1 MSLRLKKIYI
11 PALVALVAAAAV
23 ASPRPAGDKNAIS
36 PAAVMK
42 AAQSPEARA
51 WADSVYATLTERQR
65 VAQLMCPKV
74 VTTRGANT
82 LAQVR
87 SLVKNEGVGALLFT
101 EGTAAEH
108 AEAIN
113 LAQELARVPVLIT
126 ADGECGPAMRV
137 SDIASFPRNMALGA
151 ISNDSLIYDYGR
163 ETARQC
169 LALGMTVNFAPVA
182 DVNSNPRNPVIGS
195 RAFGDDPDNVTR
207 KVCAY
212 SRGLEDGGMQ
222 SVAKHFPGHGDTESD
237 SHKTLPYV
245 GRSMEELEQVELV
258 PFRGYV
264 NSGLSGVMVGH
275 ISVPAIDKSGIATS
289 LSPKTYDLLRKKLGF
304 QGLIYTD
311 AMGMKGAV
319 DPKGRNNALMAL
331 RAGADVI
338 ECSNAHTDIAAIMAA
353 LKSGKLKRSVI
364 EDRCKRVL
372 AYKYALGLTRPYTV
386 DAGQARA
393 IGNDAT
399 ADAVNRNLV
408 AASMT
413 CLVNRDNLL
422 PLRDLDERS
431 IAVVC
436 LGKPADNA
444 FPAYCRRYARCTV
457 FNAPNGAL
465 TAAQLKQIK
474 KYNTVIIGA
483 FNHKATTKTAFDTL
497 AKLPGAVGVLFNG
510 PLRDTSFLSPS
521 TKCQA
526 VIEAYDNTALAGE
539 YAAQAVFGGI
549 RTDGRTPVAIPGIAE
564 SGDGI
569 VLPKTRL
576 GYTTPAARGYGAWLT
591 DSIDSICNDIIARC
605 GTPGIQVV
613 VAKGNDIIVDGAY
626 GKLDKNGPEVN
637 NETMYDLA
645 SVSKALGTLPG
656 IMMAV
661 DSGYMD
667 IDTPISQY
675 IPGMRR
681 DDKKDLLV
689 KEFLFHETGM
699 PPAISP
705 YDIVFD
711 TTTFKGR
718 LIKPKKDAD
727 HPTWIMPDAWGHKD
741 AKLRKDLVS
750 TVRTET
756 FDRPIARGMWGS
768 QATTDTLMNIIY
780 GQKLRANKNY
790 RYSCLNFCLLKD
802 AEERATG
809 VPHDKW
815 ADTRL
820 WEPLGA
826 WSITY
831 NPADNGFDVSNIA
844 PTEVDTYL
852 RRQHLQGY
860 VHDETAAFLGG
871 VSGNAGLFAN
881 AGDLAKI
888 CRMWLNGGT
897 YGGDTLMSPGVVKLF
912 TTTKS
917 PTCHRGLGFDKPN
930 TERPEW
936 SSTIEE
942 AGPQVYGHTGYTGP
956 VFWVDPKN
964 DIIFIF
970 LTNRVN
976 PTRDSKIFNASGVRG
991 KLFRQVLRA
1000 LAPEDMAEFD
1010 RRQQQQAAEET
1021 PAAESALNL

>member
-23 ASPRPAGDKNAIS
+23 ASPRPAGDKDAIS

-108 AEAIN
+108 AEATN

-126 ADGECGPAMRV
+126 ADGEWGPAMRV

-212 SRGLEDGGMQ
+212 SRGLEDGGVQ

-289 LSPKTYDLLRKKLGF
+289 LSPKTYDLMRKKLGF

-311 AMGMKGAV
+311 AMGMKGAA

-483 FNHKATTKTAFDTL
+483 FNHKAATKTAFDTL

-591 DSIDSICNDIIARC
+591 DSIDSICNDIIARG

-718 LIKPKKDAD
+718 LITPKKDAD

-1010 RRQQQQAAEET
+1010 RRQQAKDSQTTE
-1021 PAAESALNL
+1021 

>member
-1 MSLRLKKIYI
+1 MSLRLKYIYI

-23 ASPRPAGDKNAIS
+23 ASPHPAGGKDAIS

-74 VTTRGANT
+74 VTARGANT

-113 LAQELARVPVLIT
+113 LAQKLARVPVLIT
-126 ADGECGPAMRV
+126 ADGEWGPAMRV

-237 SHKTLPYV
+237 SHKTLPFV

-311 AMGMKGAV
+311 AMGMKGAA

-338 ECSNAHTDIAAIMAA
+338 ECSNARTDIAAIMAA

-483 FNHKATTKTAFDTL
+483 FNHKAATKTAFDTL

-569 VLPKTRL
+569 VLPTTRL

-591 DSIDSICNDIIARC
+591 DSIDSICNDIIARG

-718 LIKPKKDAD
+718 LITPKKDAD

-1010 RRQQQQAAEET
+1010 RRQQAKDSQTTE
-1021 PAAESALNL
+1021 

>member
-23 ASPRPAGDKNAIS
+23 ASPRPAGDKDAIS

-101 EGTAAEH
+101 EGTAANH

-126 ADGECGPAMRV
+126 ADGEWGPAMRV

-212 SRGLEDGGMQ
+212 SRGLEGGGVQ

-237 SHKTLPYV
+237 SHKTLPFV
-245 GRSMEELEQVELV
+245 GRSMEQLEQVELV

-311 AMGMKGAV
+311 AMGMKGAA

-338 ECSNAHTDIAAIMAA
+338 ECSNARTDIAAIMAA

-393 IGNDAT
+393 IGNDAI

-457 FNAPNGAL
+457 FNAPDGAL

-474 KYNTVIIGA
+474 KKHNTVIIGA
-483 FNHKATTKTAFDTL
+483 FNHKAATKTAFDTL

-539 YAAQAVFGGI
+539 YAAQSVFGGI
-549 RTDGRTPVAIPGIAE
+549 RTDGHIPVAIPGIAE

-591 DSIDSICNDIIARC
+591 DSIDSICNDIIARG

-667 IDTPISQY
+667 INTPISQY

-718 LIKPKKDAD
+718 LITPKKDAD

-750 TVRTET
+750 PVRNAT
-756 FDRPIARGMWGS
+756 FDRPIARGLWGS

-831 NPADNGFDVSNIA
+831 NPADNGFDTLNIA

-1010 RRQQQQAAEET
+1010 RRQQTKDSQTTE
-1021 PAAESALNL
+1021 

>member
-1 MSLRLKKIYI
+1 MSLRLKNIYI

-23 ASPRPAGDKNAIS
+23 ASPRPAGGKNAIS

-126 ADGECGPAMRV
+126 ADGEWGPAMRV

-237 SHKTLPYV
+237 SHKTLPFV

-311 AMGMKGAV
+311 AMGMKGAA

-483 FNHKATTKTAFDTL
+483 FNHKAATKTAFNTL

-591 DSIDSICNDIIARC
+591 DSIDSICNDIIARG

-718 LIKPKKDAD
+718 LITPKKDAD

-1010 RRQQQQAAEET
+1010 RRQQAKDSQTTE
-1021 PAAESALNL
+1021 

>member
-74 VTTRGANT
+74 VTARGANT

-126 ADGECGPAMRV
+126 ADGEWGPAMRV

-311 AMGMKGAV
+311 AMGMKGAA

-483 FNHKATTKTAFDTL
+483 FNHKAATKTAFDTL

-549 RTDGRTPVAIPGIAE
+549 RTDGRIPVAIPGIAE

-591 DSIDSICNDIIARC
+591 DSIDSICNDIIARG

-718 LIKPKKDAD
+718 LITPKKNAD

-750 TVRTET
+750 TERTET

-780 GQKLRANKNY
+780 GQKLRANKSY

-831 NPADNGFDVSNIA
+831 NPADNGFDTLNIA

-1010 RRQQQQAAEET
+1010 RRQQAKDSQTTE
-1021 PAAESALNL
+1021 

>member
-1 MSLRLKKIYI
+1 MPLRLKKIYI

-126 ADGECGPAMRV
+126 ADGEWGPAMRV

-311 AMGMKGAV
+311 AMGMKGAA

-372 AYKYALGLTRPYTV
+372 AYKYALGLTRPYTI

-474 KYNTVIIGA
+474 KYNTIIIGA
-483 FNHKATTKTAFDTL
+483 FNHKAATKTAFDTL

-539 YAAQAVFGGI
+539 YAVQAVFGGI

-591 DSIDSICNDIIARC
+591 DSIDSICNDIIARG

-718 LIKPKKDAD
+718 LITPKKDAD

-750 TVRTET
+750 TVRTKT

-831 NPADNGFDVSNIA
+831 NPTDNGFDVSNIA

-1010 RRQQQQAAEET
+1010 RRQQAKDSQITE
-1021 PAAESALNL
+1021 

>member
-1 MSLRLKKIYI
+1 MPLRLKNIYI

-23 ASPRPAGDKNAIS
+23 ASPHTASDKNAIS
-36 PAAVMK
+36 SAAVMK

-126 ADGECGPAMRV
+126 ADGEWGPAMRV

-422 PLRDLDERS
+422 PLRDLDEHS

-483 FNHKATTKTAFDTL
+483 FNHKAATKTAFDTL

-591 DSIDSICNDIIARC
+591 DSIDSICNDIIARG

-750 TVRTET
+750 TERTET

-831 NPADNGFDVSNIA
+831 NPTDNGFDVSNIA

-1010 RRQQQQAAEET
+1010 RQQQQQAAE
-1021 PAAESALNL
+1021 

>member
-1 MSLRLKKIYI
+1 MPLRLKKIYI

-23 ASPRPAGDKNAIS
+23 ASPRPAGDKKAIS

-74 VTTRGANT
+74 VTARGANT

-126 ADGECGPAMRV
+126 ADGEWGPAMRV

-311 AMGMKGAV
+311 AMGMKGAA

-474 KYNTVIIGA
+474 KYNTIIIGA
-483 FNHKATTKTAFDTL
+483 FNHKAATKTAFDTL

-569 VLPKTRL
+569 VLSKTRL

-591 DSIDSICNDIIARC
+591 DSIDSICNDIIARG

-711 TTTFKGR
+711 STTFKGR
-718 LIKPKKDAD
+718 LITPKKDAD

-750 TVRTET
+750 TVRTKT

-1010 RRQQQQAAEET
+1010 RRQQAKDSQTTE
-1021 PAAESALNL
+1021 

>member
-1 MSLRLKKIYI
+1 MSLRLKNIYI

-23 ASPRPAGDKNAIS
+23 ASPRPAGGKDAIS

-126 ADGECGPAMRV
+126 ADGEWGPAMRV

-311 AMGMKGAV
+311 AMGMKGAA

-372 AYKYALGLTRPYTV
+372 AYKYALGITRPYTV

-483 FNHKATTKTAFDTL
+483 FNHKAATKTAFDTL

-591 DSIDSICNDIIARC
+591 DSIDSICNDIIARG

-711 TTTFKGR
+711 STTFKGR
-718 LIKPKKDAD
+718 LITPKKDAD
-727 HPTWIMPDAWGHKD
+727 HPTWIMPNAWGHKD

-790 RYSCLNFCLLKD
+790 CYSCLNFCLLKD

-831 NPADNGFDVSNIA
+831 NPTDNGFDVSNIA

-1010 RRQQQQAAEET
+1010 RRQQAKDSQTTE
-1021 PAAESALNL
+1021 

>member
-1 MSLRLKKIYI
+1 MPLRLKNIYI

-74 VTTRGANT
+74 VTARGANT
-82 LAQVR
+82 LVQVR

-126 ADGECGPAMRV
+126 ADGEWGPAMRV

-212 SRGLEDGGMQ
+212 SRGLEDGGIQ

-311 AMGMKGAV
+311 AMGMKGAA

-483 FNHKATTKTAFDTL
+483 FNHKAATKTAFDTL

-569 VLPKTRL
+569 ILPKTRL

-591 DSIDSICNDIIARC
+591 DSIDSICNDIIARG

-681 DDKKDLLV
+681 DDKKDLQV

-718 LIKPKKDAD
+718 LITPKKDAD

-930 TERPEW
+930 TEQPEW

-1010 RRQQQQAAEET
+1010 RQQQQQAAE
-1021 PAAESALNL
+1021 

>member
-1 MSLRLKKIYI
+1 MPLLLKNIYI
-11 PALVALVAAAAV
+11 LALVALVAAAAV
-23 ASPRPAGDKNAIS
+23 ASPRPAGGKDTIS

-126 ADGECGPAMRV
+126 ADGEWGPAMRV

-245 GRSMEELEQVELV
+245 DRSMEELEQVELV

-311 AMGMKGAV
+311 AMGMKGAA

-422 PLRDLDERS
+422 PLRNLDERS

-483 FNHKATTKTAFDTL
+483 FNHKAATKTAFDTL

-591 DSIDSICNDIIARC
+591 DSIDSICNDIIARG

-718 LIKPKKDAD
+718 LITPKKDAD

-750 TVRTET
+750 TVRTKT

-831 NPADNGFDVSNIA
+831 NPTDNGFDVSNIA

-1010 RRQQQQAAEET
+1010 RRQQAKDSQTTE
-1021 PAAESALNL
+1021 

>member
-1 MSLRLKKIYI
+1 MPLRLKNIYI

-23 ASPRPAGDKNAIS
+23 ASPRPAGGKDAIS

-74 VTTRGANT
+74 VTARGANT

-126 ADGECGPAMRV
+126 ADGEWGPAMRV

-245 GRSMEELEQVELV
+245 GRSMEELEHVELV

-311 AMGMKGAV
+311 AMGMKGAA

-474 KYNTVIIGA
+474 KYNTVIIGV
-483 FNHKATTKTAFDTL
+483 FNHKAATKTAFDTL

-591 DSIDSICNDIIARC
+591 DSIDSICNDIIARG

-718 LIKPKKDAD
+718 LITPKKDAD

-750 TVRTET
+750 TVRTKT

-831 NPADNGFDVSNIA
+831 NPTDNGFDVSNIA

-1010 RRQQQQAAEET
+1010 RRQQAKDSQTTE
-1021 PAAESALNL
+1021 

>member
-1 MSLRLKKIYI
+1 MSLRLKNIYI

-74 VTTRGANT
+74 VTARGANT

-126 ADGECGPAMRV
+126 ADGEWGPAMRV

-169 LALGMTVNFAPVA
+169 LALGMKVNFAPVA

-195 RAFGDDPDNVTR
+195 RAFGDDPDNVSR

-311 AMGMKGAV
+311 AMGMKGAA

-338 ECSNAHTDIAAIMAA
+338 ECSNAHTDITAIMAA

-413 CLVNRDNLL
+413 CLVNRNNLL

-457 FNAPNGAL
+457 FNAPNGVL

-483 FNHKATTKTAFDTL
+483 FNHKAATKTAFDTL

-591 DSIDSICNDIIARC
+591 DSIDSICNDIIARG

-718 LIKPKKDAD
+718 LITPKKDTD

-831 NPADNGFDVSNIA
+831 NPTDNGFDVSNIA

-1010 RRQQQQAAEET
+1010 RRQQAKDSQTTE
-1021 PAAESALNL
+1021 

>member
-1 MSLRLKKIYI
+1 MPLRLKNIYI

-23 ASPRPAGDKNAIS
+23 ASPRPAGGKDAIS

-42 AAQSPEARA
+42 AAQSPEALA

-74 VTTRGANT
+74 VTARGTNT

-126 ADGECGPAMRV
+126 ADGEWGPAMRV

-311 AMGMKGAV
+311 AMGMKGAA

-436 LGKPADNA
+436 LGKPADNT

-465 TAAQLKQIK
+465 TAAQIKQIK

-483 FNHKATTKTAFDTL
+483 FNHKAATKTAFDTL

-591 DSIDSICNDIIARC
+591 DSIDSICNDIIARG

-681 DDKKDLLV
+681 DDKKGLLV

-718 LIKPKKDAD
+718 LITPKKDTD

-1010 RRQQQQAAEET
+1010 RRQQAKDSQTTE
-1021 PAAESALNL
+1021 

>member
-23 ASPRPAGDKNAIS
+23 ASPRPAGGKDTIS

-74 VTTRGANT
+74 VTARGANT

-126 ADGECGPAMRV
+126 ADGEWGPAMRV

-237 SHKTLPYV
+237 SHKTLPFV

-483 FNHKATTKTAFDTL
+483 FNHKAATKTAFNTL

-591 DSIDSICNDIIARC
+591 DSIDSICNDIIARG

-718 LIKPKKDAD
+718 LITPKKDAD

-1010 RRQQQQAAEET
+1010 RRQQAKDSQTTE
-1021 PAAESALNL
+1021 

>member
-126 ADGECGPAMRV
+126 ADGEWGPAMRV

-212 SRGLEDGGMQ
+212 SRGLEDGGIQ

-245 GRSMEELEQVELV
+245 GRSMEQLEQVELV

-264 NSGLSGVMVGH
+264 SSGLSGVMVGH

-311 AMGMKGAV
+311 AMGMKGAA

-483 FNHKATTKTAFDTL
+483 FNHKAATKTAFDTL

-591 DSIDSICNDIIARC
+591 DSIDSICNDIIARG

-718 LIKPKKDAD
+718 LITPKKDAD

-750 TVRTET
+750 TVRTKT

-831 NPADNGFDVSNIA
+831 NPTDNGFDVSNIA

-991 KLFRQVLRA
+991 KLFPPSKLRQ
-1000 LAPEDMAEFD
+1000 PNPPSTSNP
-1010 RRQQQQAAEET
+1010 Q
-1021 PAAESALNL
+1021 

>member
-1 MSLRLKKIYI
+1 MPLRLKKIYI

-23 ASPRPAGDKNAIS
+23 ASPRPAGGKDTIS

-74 VTTRGANT
+74 VTARGANT

-126 ADGECGPAMRV
+126 ADGEWGPAMRV

-245 GRSMEELEQVELV
+245 GRSMEQLEQVELV

-483 FNHKATTKTAFDTL
+483 FNHKAATKTAFDTL

-591 DSIDSICNDIIARC
+591 DSIDSICNDIIARG

-1010 RRQQQQAAEET
+1010 RRQQAKDSQTTE
-1021 PAAESALNL
+1021 

>member
-1 MSLRLKKIYI
+1 MPLRLKKIYI

-23 ASPRPAGDKNAIS
+23 ASPRPAGGKNAIS

-74 VTTRGANT
+74 VTARGTNT

-126 ADGECGPAMRV
+126 ADGEWGPAMRV

-311 AMGMKGAV
+311 AMGMKGAA

-408 AASMT
+408 AASIT

-422 PLRDLDERS
+422 PLRNLDERS

-483 FNHKATTKTAFDTL
+483 FNHKAATKTAFDTL

-591 DSIDSICNDIIARC
+591 DSIDSICNDIIARG

-681 DDKKDLLV
+681 DDKKNLLV

-718 LIKPKKDAD
+718 LITPKKDTD

-1010 RRQQQQAAEET
+1010 RRQQAKDSQTTE
-1021 PAAESALNL
+1021 

>member
-74 VTTRGANT
+74 VTARGANT

-126 ADGECGPAMRV
+126 ADGEWGPAMRV

-237 SHKTLPYV
+237 SHKTLPFV

-311 AMGMKGAV
+311 AMGMKGAA

-483 FNHKATTKTAFDTL
+483 FNHKAATKTAFNTL

-591 DSIDSICNDIIARC
+591 DSIDSICNDIIARG

-718 LIKPKKDAD
+718 LITPKKDAD

-1010 RRQQQQAAEET
+1010 RRQQAKDSQTTE
-1021 PAAESALNL
+1021 

>member
-1 MSLRLKKIYI
+1 MSLRLKNIYI

-23 ASPRPAGDKNAIS
+23 ASPRPAGGKNAIS

-113 LAQELARVPVLIT
+113 LAQELARVPILIT
-126 ADGECGPAMRV
+126 ADGEWGPAMRV

-311 AMGMKGAV
+311 AMGMKGAA

-483 FNHKATTKTAFDTL
+483 FNHKAATKTAFNTL
-497 AKLPGAVGVLFNG
+497 TKLPGAVGVLFNG

-591 DSIDSICNDIIARC
+591 DSIDSICNDIIARG
-605 GTPGIQVV
+605 GTPGIQVI

-718 LIKPKKDAD
+718 LITPKKDAD

-1010 RRQQQQAAEET
+1010 RRQQAKDSQTTE
-1021 PAAESALNL
+1021 

>member
-1 MSLRLKKIYI
+1 MPLRLKNIYI

-23 ASPRPAGDKNAIS
+23 ASPRPAGGKDAIS

-126 ADGECGPAMRV
+126 ADGEWGPAMRV

-237 SHKTLPYV
+237 SHKTLPFV

-311 AMGMKGAV
+311 AMGMKGAA

-483 FNHKATTKTAFDTL
+483 FNHKAATKTAFDTL

-591 DSIDSICNDIIARC
+591 DSIDSICNDIIARG

-681 DDKKDLLV
+681 DDKKDLLI

-718 LIKPKKDAD
+718 LITPKKDAD

-1010 RRQQQQAAEET
+1010 RRQQAKDSQTTE
-1021 PAAESALNL
+1021 

>member
-1 MSLRLKKIYI
+1 MRLKNKILTALALAGLTATAA
-11 PALVALVAAAAV
+11 PAPR
-23 ASPRPAGDKNAIS
+23 ASAPSAETK
-36 PAAVMK
+36 V
-42 AAQSPEARA
+42 AQSPEARA
-51 WADSVYATLTERQR
+51 WADSVYASLTDRQR

-74 VTTRGANT
+74 PTARGAST

-87 SLVKNEGVGALLFT
+87 RLIQKEEVGALLFT
-101 EGTAAEH
+101 EGTAAQH

-113 LAQELARVPVLIT
+113 LAQSLARVPVIIT
-126 ADGECGPAMRV
+126 ADGEWGPAMRV
-137 SDIASFPRNMALGA
+137 TDIAAFQRNMALGA
-151 ISNDSLIYDYGR
+151 ISNDSLLYAYGA

-169 LALGMTVNFAPVA
+169 RALGITVNFAPVA

-195 RAFGDDPDNVTR
+195 RSFGDDPDNVTH

-212 SRGLEDGGMQ
+212 SLGLEDGGVQ

-245 GRSMEELEQVELV
+245 GRSMAELEQVELA
-258 PFRGYV
+258 PFVGYI
-264 NSGLSGVMVGH
+264 NNGLSGVMVGH
-275 ISVPAIDKSGIATS
+275 ISMPAIDKSGIATS
-289 LSPKTYDLLRKKLGF
+289 LSPKTYNLLRNDMGF
-304 QGLIYTD
+304 SGLIYTD
-311 AMGMKGAV
+311 ALGMSGAV
-319 DPKGRNNALMAL
+319 DPNGRNNALTAL
-331 RAGADVI
+331 LAGADVL
-338 ECSNAHTDIAAIMAA
+338 ECSNARTDIAAIMAA

-372 AYKYALGLTRPYTV
+372 TYKYALGLTRPYTV
-386 DAGQARA
+386 DADKARA

-399 ADAVNRNLV
+399 ATAVNRNLT

-413 CLVNRDNLL
+413 CLVNNNNLL
-422 PLRDLDERS
+422 PLRDLDKRT

-436 LGKPADNA
+436 LGTPADDA
-444 FPAYCRRYARCTV
+444 FTAYCRRYARCKV
-457 FNAPNGAL
+457 FKAPNGTL

-474 KYNTVIIGA
+474 KHNTVIIGV
-483 FNHKATTKTAFDTL
+483 FNHKAATKATFATL
-497 AKLPGAVGVLFNG
+497 SKLPGSVGVLFNG
-510 PLRDTSFLSPS
+510 PLRDASFLSPA
-521 TKCQA
+521 TPCQA
-526 VIEAYDNTALAGE
+526 VIEAYSNSALAGE

-564 SGDGI
+564 SGKGI
-569 VLPKTRL
+569 VLPKIRL
-576 GYTTPAARGYGAWLT
+576 GYTTPAARGYSTVLT
-591 DSIDSICNDIIARC
+591 DSIDSLCNDIIARG
-605 GTPGIQVV
+605 GTYGIQVV
-613 VAKGNDIIVDGAY
+613 VAKDNDIIIDGAY
-626 GKLDKNGPEVN
+626 GKLDKNGPAVN

-656 IMMAV
+656 IMIAV
-661 DSGYMD
+661 DSGYID
-667 IDTPISQY
+667 IEKPISQY
-675 IPGMRR
+675 IPGMRS
-681 DDKKDLLV
+681 DDKKELLV

-699 PPAISP
+699 PPSINP
-705 YDIVFD
+705 YNIVFD
-711 TTTFKGR
+711 KSTFNGK
-718 LIKPKKDAD
+718 LITSKKDAN
-727 HPTWIMPDAWGHKD
+727 HPTWIMPNAWGHKD
-741 AKLRKDLVS
+741 ARLRSDLVS
-750 TVRTET
+750 TVRTTT
-756 FDRPIARGMWGS
+756 FDRPIARNMWGS
-768 QATTDTLMNIIY
+768 QATVDTLMNIIY
-780 GQKLRANKNY
+780 NQKLRANKDY

-809 VPHDKW
+809 IAHDRW

-831 NPADNGFDVSNIA
+831 NPVSNGFDAANIA

-888 CRMWLNGGT
+888 CQMWLNGGT
-897 YGGDTLMSPGVVKLF
+897 YGGDTLMSPEVVQLF

-930 TERPEW
+930 IEHPEW

-942 AGPQVYGHTGYTGP
+942 AGPQVFGHTGFTGP

-964 DIIFIF
+964 DIIYIF

-976 PTRDSKIFNASGVRG
+976 PTRDSKIFNASGIRG
-991 KLFRQVLRA
+991 KIFYQILKA
-1000 LAPEDMAEFD
+1000 LAPD
-1010 RRQQQQAAEET
+1010 
-1021 PAAESALNL
+1021 SL

>member
-23 ASPRPAGDKNAIS
+23 ASPRPAGGKDTIS

-74 VTTRGANT
+74 VTARGANT

-126 ADGECGPAMRV
+126 ADGEWGPAMRV

-304 QGLIYTD
+304 KGLIYTD

-393 IGNDAT
+393 IGNDAI

-483 FNHKATTKTAFDTL
+483 FNHKAATKTAFDTL

-539 YAAQAVFGGI
+539 YAAQSVFGGI
-549 RTDGRTPVAIPGIAE
+549 RTDGRIPVAIPGIAE

-591 DSIDSICNDIIARC
+591 DSIDSICNDIIARG

-681 DDKKDLLV
+681 DDKKNLLV

-718 LIKPKKDAD
+718 LITPKKDTD

-1010 RRQQQQAAEET
+1010 RRQQAKDSQTTE
-1021 PAAESALNL
+1021 

>member
-126 ADGECGPAMRV
+126 ADGEWGPAMRV

-237 SHKTLPYV
+237 SHKTLPFV

-311 AMGMKGAV
+311 AMGMKGAA

-483 FNHKATTKTAFDTL
+483 FNHKAATKTAFDTL

-591 DSIDSICNDIIARC
+591 DSIDSICNDIIARG

-718 LIKPKKDAD
+718 LITPKKDAD

-1010 RRQQQQAAEET
+1010 RRQQAKDSQTTE
-1021 PAAESALNL
+1021 

>member
-1 MSLRLKKIYI
+1 MPLRLKKIYI

-23 ASPRPAGDKNAIS
+23 ASPRPAGGKDAIS

-126 ADGECGPAMRV
+126 ADGEWGPAMRV

-237 SHKTLPYV
+237 SHKTLPFV

-311 AMGMKGAV
+311 AMGMKGAA

-422 PLRDLDERS
+422 PLHDLDERS

-474 KYNTVIIGA
+474 KYNTIIIGA
-483 FNHKATTKTAFDTL
+483 FNHKAATKTAFDTL

-591 DSIDSICNDIIARC
+591 DSIDSICNDIIARG

-711 TTTFKGR
+711 STTFKGR
-718 LIKPKKDAD
+718 LITPKKDAD

-1010 RRQQQQAAEET
+1010 RRQQAKDSQTTE
-1021 PAAESALNL
+1021 

>member
-1 MSLRLKKIYI
+1 
-11 PALVALVAAAAV
+11 
-23 ASPRPAGDKNAIS
+23 
-36 PAAVMK
+36 MK

-126 ADGECGPAMRV
+126 ADGEWGPAMRV

-212 SRGLEDGGMQ
+212 SRGLEDGGVQ

-237 SHKTLPYV
+237 SHKTLPFV
-245 GRSMEELEQVELV
+245 GRSMEQLEQVELV

-289 LSPKTYDLLRKKLGF
+289 LSPKTYDMLRKKLGF

-311 AMGMKGAV
+311 AMGMKGAA

-408 AASMT
+408 AASIT

-483 FNHKATTKTAFDTL
+483 FNHKAATKTAFDTL

-591 DSIDSICNDIIARC
+591 DSIDSICNDIIARG

-718 LIKPKKDAD
+718 LITPKKNAD

-750 TVRTET
+750 TERTET

-780 GQKLRANKNY
+780 GQKLRANKSY

-831 NPADNGFDVSNIA
+831 NPADNGFDTLNIA

-1010 RRQQQQAAEET
+1010 RRQQAKDSQTTE
-1021 PAAESALNL
+1021 

>member
-1 MSLRLKKIYI
+1 MSLRLKNIYI

-23 ASPRPAGDKNAIS
+23 ASPRPAGGKNAIS

-74 VTTRGANT
+74 VTARGANT

-113 LAQELARVPVLIT
+113 LAQELARVPILIT
-126 ADGECGPAMRV
+126 ADGEWGPAMRV

-212 SRGLEDGGMQ
+212 SRGLEDGGIQ

-311 AMGMKGAV
+311 AMGMKGAA

-465 TAAQLKQIK
+465 AAAQLKQIK
-474 KYNTVIIGA
+474 KYNTVIIGV
-483 FNHKATTKTAFDTL
+483 FNHKAATKTTFYTL

-591 DSIDSICNDIIARC
+591 DSIDSICNDIIARG

-718 LIKPKKDAD
+718 LITPKKDAD

-1010 RRQQQQAAEET
+1010 RRQQAKDSQTTE
-1021 PAAESALNL
+1021 

>member
-1 MSLRLKKIYI
+1 MHLKHKITLI
-11 PALVALVAAAAV
+11 ITAVAAV
-23 ASPRPAGDKNAIS
+23 AIAATGHTNGKTDFKPSPIMAVAES
-36 PAAVMK
+36 PA
-42 AAQSPEARA
+42 ARA
-51 WADSVYATLTERQR
+51 WADSVYNTLTERQR
-65 VAQLMCPKV
+65 LAQLMCPKV
-74 VTTRGANT
+74 ATARGQKT
-82 LAQVR
+82 LDQVR
-87 SLVKNEGVGALLFT
+87 QLVKTEGVGSLLFT

-113 LAQELARVPVLIT
+113 LAQSLAKVPVIIT
-126 ADGECGPAMRV
+126 VDGEWGPAMRV
-137 SDIASFPRNMALGA
+137 TDIASFPRNMALGA
-151 ISNDSLIYDYGR
+151 ISDDSLIYAYGR

-169 LALGMTVNFAPVA
+169 RALGMQVNFAPVA

-195 RAFGDDPDNVTR
+195 RSFGDDPDNVSR
-207 KVCAY
+207 KVIAY
-212 SRGLEDGGMQ
+212 SRGLEAGGVQ
-222 SVAKHFPGHGDTESD
+222 AVAKHFPGHGDTESD

-245 GRSMEELEQVELV
+245 GRPMKDLEQLELV
-258 PFRGYV
+258 PFRDYV
-264 NSGLSGVMVGH
+264 NDGLSGVMVGH

-289 LSPKTYDLLRKKLGF
+289 LSPKTYGLLRDKLGF
-304 QGLIYTD
+304 RGLIYTD
-311 AMGMKGAV
+311 ALGMKGAA

-331 RAGADVI
+331 RAGADI
-338 ECSNAHTDIAAIMAA
+338 LECRNAHTDINAVMAAI
-353 LKSGKLKRSVI
+353 KSGKLKKSVI

-386 DAGQARA
+386 DAKEALA
-393 IGNDAT
+393 TGNDAT
-399 ADAVNRNLV
+399 ADAVNRNLT

-413 CLVNRDNLL
+413 CLVNKDGML
-422 PLRDLDERS
+422 PLRDLEKRS

-436 LGKPADNA
+436 LGKPEGGA
-444 FPAYCRRYARCTV
+444 FPAYCRRYARCEV
-457 FNAPNGAL
+457 FNAPDGVV
-465 TAAQLKQIK
+465 TAAQLRQIK
-474 KYNTVIIGA
+474 KHNTVIIGV
-483 FNHKATTKTAFDTL
+483 FGHKAACKTSFHTL

-510 PLRDTSFLSPS
+510 PLRDASFLSPS
-521 TKCQA
+521 TPCQA
-526 VIEAYDNTALAGE
+526 VIEAYGNTALAGE

-549 RTDGRTPVAIPGIAE
+549 RTHGRTPVAIPGIAR
-564 SGDGI
+564 SGEGI

-576 GYTTPAARGYGAWLT
+576 GYTSPEAKGYPAWLT
-591 DSIDSICNDIIARC
+591 DSIDSLCNDIIGRG
-605 GTPGIQVV
+605 GTYGIQVV
-613 VAKGNDIIVDGAY
+613 VAKGNDIIIDGAY
-626 GKLDKNGPEVN
+626 GKLDKDGPAVN

-667 IDTPISQY
+667 IEAPISKY

-681 DDKKDLLV
+681 DDKKGLLV

-699 PPAISP
+699 PPSISP
-705 YDIVFD
+705 YDYVFD
-711 TTTFKGR
+711 KSTYKGK
-718 LIKPKKDAD
+718 LITSRKDAD

-750 TVRTET
+750 TVRTDT
-756 FDRPIARGMWGS
+756 FNLPIARDLWGS
-768 QATTDTLMNIIY
+768 KATVDTLMNVIY
-780 GQKLRANKNY
+780 GQKLRPNKNY

-831 NPADNGFDVSNIA
+831 TPAANGFDVSNIA

-888 CRMWLNGGT
+888 CQMWLNGGT
-897 YGGDTLMSPGVVKLF
+897 YGGDTLMSPEVVRLF

-936 SSTIEE
+936 SSTIDE

-956 VFWVDPKN
+956 VFWVDPRN
-964 DIIFIF
+964 DIIYIF

-976 PTRDSKIFNASGVRG
+976 PTRDSKIFNSSGIRG
-991 KLFRQVLRA
+991 NIHYQILKA
-1000 LAPEDMAEFD
+1000 LAPD
-1010 RRQQQQAAEET
+1010 T
-1021 PAAESALNL
+1021 L

>member
-1 MSLRLKKIYI
+1 MSLRLKNIYI

-126 ADGECGPAMRV
+126 ADGEWGPAMRV

-212 SRGLEDGGMQ
+212 SRGLEDGGIQ

-264 NSGLSGVMVGH
+264 SSGLSGVMVGH

-311 AMGMKGAV
+311 AMGMKGAA

-483 FNHKATTKTAFDTL
+483 FNHKAATKTAFDTL

-591 DSIDSICNDIIARC
+591 DSIDSICNDIIARG

-681 DDKKDLLV
+681 DDKKNLLV

-718 LIKPKKDAD
+718 LITPKKDTD

-831 NPADNGFDVSNIA
+831 NPTDNGFDTLNIA

-1010 RRQQQQAAEET
+1010 RRQQAKDSQTTE
-1021 PAAESALNL
+1021 

>member
-1 MSLRLKKIYI
+1 MPLRLKNIYI

-23 ASPRPAGDKNAIS
+23 ASPRPAGGKDAIS

-74 VTTRGANT
+74 VTARGANT

-113 LAQELARVPVLIT
+113 LAQGLARVPVLIT
-126 ADGECGPAMRV
+126 ADGEWGPAMRV

-237 SHKTLPYV
+237 SHKTLPFV

-311 AMGMKGAV
+311 AMGMKGAA

-483 FNHKATTKTAFDTL
+483 FNHKAATKTAFNTL

-591 DSIDSICNDIIARC
+591 DSIDSICNDIIARG

-718 LIKPKKDAD
+718 LITPKKDAD

-1010 RRQQQQAAEET
+1010 RRQQAKDSQTTE
-1021 PAAESALNL
+1021 

>member
-1 MSLRLKKIYI
+1 MPLRLKKIYI
-11 PALVALVAAAAV
+11 PALVALVALVAAAAV
-23 ASPRPAGDKNAIS
+23 ASPRPAGGKNAIS

-126 ADGECGPAMRV
+126 ADGEWGPAMRV

-212 SRGLEDGGMQ
+212 SRGLEDGGVQ

-237 SHKTLPYV
+237 SHKTLPFV
-245 GRSMEELEQVELV
+245 GRSMEQLEQVELV

-289 LSPKTYDLLRKKLGF
+289 LSPKTYDMLRKKLGF

-311 AMGMKGAV
+311 AMGMKGAA

-408 AASMT
+408 AASIT

-483 FNHKATTKTAFDTL
+483 FNHKAATKTAFDTL

-591 DSIDSICNDIIARC
+591 DSIDSICNDIIARG

-718 LIKPKKDAD
+718 LITPKKNAD

-750 TVRTET
+750 TERTET

-780 GQKLRANKNY
+780 GQKLRANKSY

-831 NPADNGFDVSNIA
+831 NPADNGFDTLNIA

-1010 RRQQQQAAEET
+1010 RRQQAKDSQTTE
-1021 PAAESALNL
+1021 